1 MEKASDKTM
10 GVMTST
16 EPEMAKATET
26 ETVST
31 AESSK
36 PRATLKPKAT
46 DNVKEASESESDDA
60 EAEPRSP
67 VSEPE
72 SKTPEADSKLPEPA
86 ATEETMKPAGAE
98 SGANDGTDRDAIMAD
113 AQVEEPNTGEVVS
126 EDMTAVEEG
135 SETKTTTSDTT
146 DDQTIGDEA
155 TAIDIAIVVEADVD
169 GGDDDEGDT
178 VGDTVDASAD
188 TPTDT
193 IAEAP
198 AEAGIEDKLNEE
210 KEESAFKPKD
220 DVGNSDEAAAVEPS
234 SSVNVE

>member
-10 GVMTST
+10 GVSTST
-16 EPEMAKATET
+16 EPEMAKTTKT

-31 AESSK
+31 AGSSK
-36 PRATLKPKAT
+36 PQATLKPKAT
-46 DNVKEASESESDDA
+46 ENVKEASGSESDDT

-67 VSEPE
+67 VSKPE
-72 SKTPEADSKLPEPA
+72 SKKPEADSKLPEPA

-98 SGANDGTDRDAIMAD
+98 SGANDGTDRDVIMAD
-113 AQVEEPNTGEVVS
+113 AQVEEPNTGDVVS

-135 SETKTTTSDTT
+135 SETKTTASDTT

-169 GGDDDEGDT
+169 EGDDDEGDT

-188 TPTDT
+188 TPTDA

-198 AEAGIEDKLNEE
+198 AAVEDKANKE
-210 KEESAFKPKD
+210 EESAFKPKD
-220 DVGNSDEAAAVEPS
+220 DVGNSNEAAAVEPS